1 MSHVIEAVICA
12 QMFMIT
18 IALNAWTDFYK
29 IELLKLRN
37 PKDASKLV
45 QMERFSVKS
54 IVRNVMSLAT
64 NALLGMIIIAL
75 SALMDMYKMQLINL
89 KAPKNV

>member
-1 MSHVIEAVICA
+1 M
-12 QMFMIT
+12 
-18 IALNAWTDFYK
+18 DFYK